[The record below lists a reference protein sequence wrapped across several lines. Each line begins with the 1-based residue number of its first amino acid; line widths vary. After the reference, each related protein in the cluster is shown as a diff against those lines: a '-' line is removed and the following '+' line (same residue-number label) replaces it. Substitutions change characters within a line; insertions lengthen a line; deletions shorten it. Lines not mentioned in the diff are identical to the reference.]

1 MDLVPIVEETL
12 GSMTAVAD
20 KANVTLHLVGET
32 REATVFA
39 DPREIASAVI
49 NLVDNAVKYSDP
61 GDEIWL
67 GVERGADGT
76 ITFGCKDE
84 GIGISDADQANL
96 FLPLF
101 RSTNEDALRRP
112 GTGLGLGI
120 VRQIMQRHG
129 GTVEVESRLGRG
141 TCVRLHFP
149 PMPQGEV
156 PSPRSSFT
164 QAGTSWVAG
173 P

>member
-1 MDLVPIVEETL
+1 
-12 GSMTAVAD
+12 MTAVAD
-20 KANVTLHLVGET
+20 KADVTLHLVGET
-32 REATVFA
+32 REAIVFA

-49 NLVDNAVKYSDP
+49 NLVDNAVKYSNP

-84 GIGISDADQANL
+84 GIGISEADQANL

-120 VRQIMQRHG
+120 VRRDHAAPRRHRG
-129 GTVEVESRLGRG
+129 GRVAPGPRHVRTAALPAAASGR
-141 TCVRLHFP
+141 V
-149 PMPQGEV
+149 V
-156 PSPRSSFT
+156 PSPRTSST